1 MATASYDQLAHQV
14 QALRQENSH
23 LRRELEDNSNHLFK
37 LENETSDMKEVL
49 KQLQTKLDQ
58 EAGTLASSG
67 RSDVLDQL
75 KELHMDLT
83 NYYELKTRPAPPP
96 DLLALAPPPSTL
108 APPPSALLRGPLR
121 PPSSSSSRQNTVPD
135 DALLDGAPPMAALI
149 GGDGRMNEQ
158 HVEELYREKRLLLS
172 EMEREERERCWFY
185 SELQGLTQRLAQ
197 LPHIDTGPWCRAPGA
212 GPLVQ
217 GPWCRPLV
225 QGPWCRA
232 PGAGPL
238 VLAPGAGPGAGPFT
252 RGLHPGAGP
261 WCRALVQAP
270 GAGPWSGPLV
280 QGPGAGPWCRAPGA
294 GPLVQG
300 PWCRPLVQGPWCR
313 APGAGPWCG
322 PLVQAPGAGP

>member
-1 MATASYDQLAHQV
+1 MATVAASYDQLAHQV

-37 LENETSDMKEVL
+37 LENETSDMKDVL

-67 RSDVLDQL
+67 RTDVLDQL

-96 DLLALAPPPSTL
+96 LSGAGRDDLLALAPPPSTL
-108 APPPSALLRGPLR
+108 APPPSALWRGPLR
-121 PPSSSSSRQNTVPD
+121 PPSSSRQNTVPD

-197 LPHIDTGPWCRAPGA
+197 LPHIDTFSIQMDLIRQQ
-212 GPLVQ
+212 LEFEVQ
-217 GPWCRPLV
+217 QVRSAMEERFGTNQLTV
-225 QGPWCRA
+225 QR
-232 PGAGPL
+232 
-238 VLAPGAGPGAGPFT
+238 T
-252 RGLHPGAGP
+252 
-261 WCRALVQAP
+261 QT
-270 GAGPWSGPLV
+270 SGD
-280 QGPGAGPWCRAPGA
+280 
-294 GPLVQG
+294 
-300 PWCRPLVQGPWCR
+300 
-313 APGAGPWCG
+313 
-322 PLVQAPGAGP
+322 